1 MQTKSGN
8 FPCAMDE
15 APPNP
20 TRHENEELVH
30 WCHGAPGISI
40 SQKNFLVF
48 LEFLILRKKLCRSDL
63 YVGPGLFGMERR
75 KIFDRSIELWRMCLE
90 ERTVEERY
98 FILHYYDYFFREI
111 NLMIFFNF

>member
-40 SQKNFLVF
+40 SQKNILVF
-48 LEFLILRKKLCRSDL
+48 LEFLILRNQN
-63 YVGPGLFGMERR
+63 M
-75 KIFDRSIELWRMCLE
+75 
-90 ERTVEERY
+90 
-98 FILHYYDYFFREI
+98 
-111 NLMIFFNF
+111 